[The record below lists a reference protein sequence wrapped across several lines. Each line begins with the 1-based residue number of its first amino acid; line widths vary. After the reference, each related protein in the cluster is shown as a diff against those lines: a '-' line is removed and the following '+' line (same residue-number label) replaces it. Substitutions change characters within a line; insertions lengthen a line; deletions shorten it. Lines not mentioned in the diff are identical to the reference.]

1 MKKRKYSRPYY
12 SRDYFT
18 QEILPNTIRVSK
30 KSIRQTIP
38 FRQHED
44 LEFLLIR
51 SGEAMVTL
59 NAKDY
64 PAERGCL
71 FCFSPTHFHKL
82 DFSVSTPMEVS
93 ECHVNSGVY
102 FYISACPYY
111 ESDNTKLPYPPVY
124 ARLDE
129 ERTQQTEQ
137 IIDQLAAMCEK
148 VPIED
153 NQPAFFLLMKLFGLL
168 EMYAA
173 EP

>member
-18 QEILPNTIRVSK
+18 QEILPNTIRISE

-38 FRQHED
+38 FRQHDD

-51 SGEAMVTL
+51 NGKATVTL
-59 NAKDY
+59 NGKDY
-64 PAERGCL
+64 SAERGCL

-82 DFSVSTPMEVS
+82 DFSVPEPVEVS
-93 ECHVNSGVY
+93 ECHINSGVY

-111 ESDNTKLPYPPVY
+111 ETDITKLPYPPVY

-129 ERTQQTEQ
+129 ERTVQAEQ
-137 IIDQLAAMCEK
+137 IINRLSTLCEK
-148 VPIED
+148 SPITE
-153 NQPAFFLLMKLFGLL
+153 NQSAFFLLMKLFGLL
-168 EMYAA
+168 ELYAA